1 MPEFG
6 PKKKSITTKS
16 VTSTIKVGVHP
27 INELY
32 VCLKELMLEIIGL
45 ERLCTV

>member
-1 MPEFG
+1 MPKFG

-16 VTSTIKVGVHP
+16 VTRTIKVGVYP

-32 VCLKELMLEIIGL
+32 VCLKELMLEIIEL